1 MTFSRTGSRLKLV
14 LILNCEV
21 NHSSGNSTVKAAYIT
36 SVLFFCAYP
45 LPNSLKL
52 HDDVLIFLSR
62 HGSLQSNL
70 TVLLNEAEM
79 NPLNNEELI
88 MNGWLCAMQW
98 ECRAKVRLFRRVA
111 CNYLIKDFVSFCI
124 SFKVNWAVLL

>member
-1 MTFSRTGSRLKLV
+1 M
-14 LILNCEV
+14 
-21 NHSSGNSTVKAAYIT
+21 KAVYIT

-70 TVLLNEAEM
+70 TVLLNEAVM
-79 NPLNNEELI
+79 NLLNNEELI
-88 MNGWLCAMQW
+88 MNGWLAWC
-98 ECRAKVRLFRRVA
+98 VP
-111 CNYLIKDFVSFCI
+111 CNGNAEQKLDYSEE
-124 SFKVNWAVLL
+124 